1 MSIIENW
8 LLKNRINNVK
18 ARELL
23 DRFDKELIIK
33 IEKDLLLKADKSVE
47 KSEIDGIGENLLKMV
62 LQESKRVWEE
72 WLIDFDD
79 LRNKLICDNQIEE
92 AEKVFTFY
100 YDETN
105 NGRKLH
111 IKEKNYNYTFNV
123 DICVNFIVGGIAFEG
138 NEFNGYIEKLFKDF
152 KLQKSIKNLKAK
164 HIIKS
169 LKFEECLKLKNIKRK

>member
-92 AEKVFTFY
+92 AEKSFY
-100 YDETN
+100 I
-105 NGRKLH
+105 L
-111 IKEKNYNYTFNV
+111 
-123 DICVNFIVGGIAFEG
+123 
-138 NEFNGYIEKLFKDF
+138 L
-152 KLQKSIKNLKAK
+152 
-164 HIIKS
+164 
-169 LKFEECLKLKNIKRK
+169 